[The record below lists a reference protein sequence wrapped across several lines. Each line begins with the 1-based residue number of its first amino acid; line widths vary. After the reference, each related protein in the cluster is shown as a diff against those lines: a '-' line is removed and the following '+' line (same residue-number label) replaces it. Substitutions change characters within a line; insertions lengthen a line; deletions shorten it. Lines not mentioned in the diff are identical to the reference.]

1 MSKATVSQ
9 WIFRIAG
16 IFIMASL
23 LLGWKVHHGFF
34 YFTAF
39 VGFNMFQFSFT
50 GFCPM
55 GMILKKLGVKE

>member
-1 MSKATVSQ
+1 MSKANVSQ

-16 IFIMASL
+16 LFVMVSL
-23 LLGWKVHHGFF
+23 VLGWKVHWGFF
-34 YFTAF
+34 CFTGF
-39 VGFNMFQFSFT
+39 VGLNMFQFSFT